1 MKPFRPKGGVRMNKY
16 EMMFIVKATMEADAI
31 KKTAD
36 NIKKIV
42 TDNKGKV
49 VEFNELGEKTLAY
62 PIKKEING
70 YYYVMQIEADNNA
83 VSELNRKASI
93 NENILRHLIIRLD
106 EE

>member
-1 MKPFRPKGGVRMNKY
+1 MKKY
-16 EMMFIVKATMEADAI
+16 EVMFIVKATQESDEI
-31 KKTAD
+31 KKTAEAM
-36 NIKKIV
+36 KKIV

-49 VEFNELGEKTLAY
+49 TEWNELGEKKLAY
-62 PIKKEING
+62 PIKKEISG
-70 YYYVMQIEADNNA
+70 YYYVINIEAENSA

>member
-1 MKPFRPKGGVRMNKY
+1 MKKY
-16 EMMFIVKATMEADAI
+16 EVMFIVKSTNESDVV
-31 KKTAD
+31 KKTAEAM
-36 NIKKIV
+36 KSYV
-42 TDNKGKV
+42 TENKGKV

-62 PIKKEING
+62 PIKKEISG
-70 YYYVMQIEADNNA
+70 YYYVMVIEADKNA